1 MNRERKQTSVCRKVE
16 KDENISYDEFQQSVI
31 DYICLKVTEESMT
44 GKNSMTRI
52 FNGNLRLIIKRQM
65 YQLARNNNTNE
76 IFIDYLYLPFYQTWN
91 YLRHFKITLEFSE
104 LLLSVVED
112 LFLVEFLMDQNV
124 YMYKFMGA

>member
-76 IFIDYLYLPFYQTWN
+76 IFIDYLYLPCYQTWN